1 MKRSRFI
8 LFNFRSRACCPQL
21 SFFSATT
28 RLTSFAL
35 SLHDFAFLGGD
46 CCGAAML
53 IDAASPALIRLIDSL
68 AVRPLPLICINSPTT
83 IRVKNDHAHQTA
95 LSNVHNWRNNML
107 RLVSV
112 AFLVAVASPAYAL
125 PRAPVQQPES
135 LITAVREACGAGMH
149 RVNGVCVR
157 TPARRQAAR
166 CAAGLRYVNGRCI
179 R

>member
-1 MKRSRFI
+1 
-8 LFNFRSRACCPQL
+8 
-21 SFFSATT
+21 
-28 RLTSFAL
+28 
-35 SLHDFAFLGGD
+35 
-46 CCGAAML
+46 
-53 IDAASPALIRLIDSL
+53 
-68 AVRPLPLICINSPTT
+68 LICINSPTM
-83 IRVKNDHAHQTA
+83 IRVKMTMRIRLRHPTCATG
-95 LSNVHNWRNNML
+95 RNNML
-107 RLVSV
+107 RLASV

-135 LITAVREACGAGMH
+135 LITTVREACGAGMH